1 MKTTKI
7 IFAVVAVVM
16 ALTFV
21 LAGCKPS
28 TTQQTTYS
36 ISKATT
42 SNGTFELNVNGKVVS
57 SAKSGEK
64 ITVVPSA
71 SEGYTVDKVY
81 YKTASSNSTDV
92 TLTDG
97 QYTFSMPADNITV
110 YVEFKLST
118 AVTYTVSKAQ
128 SENGSF
134 TLTVN
139 GTEVSSAESGQ
150 EITVTAL
157 PDEGFVID
165 KIHFTTAVNQSE
177 NEVVASDGV
186 YSFVMPESDVTVYV
200 VFVTA
205 QPTTHKLSKE
215 SDSNVTLLVDGENVE
230 TPVDVKQSSTV
241 TVQFD
246 VQQYVAMEVYYTT
259 SNGKVEVLP
268 AEGIYSFAMP
278 DDDVTVGAMLVKT
291 TDTSAVTFEYLEDS
305 NSYSVSGYTGVDS
318 DVVIPRV
325 YEGLP
330 VTQIG
335 SYALLSTSV
344 KSVVIHS
351 DITVIDMY
359 ALSSCVELTTVRF
372 EKGSKLEIIGDA
384 AFMSSGLTSIEIPSS
399 VKQIGIQTFDSC
411 IDLTSVVFEKGSQ
424 LQSVGGN
431 AFGSTAITSIR
442 IPASV
447 TSFDCAFND
456 CRQLVTVVFEGNNIT
471 EITDYTFM
479 NCLKLQSIVL
489 PASVNSIGS
498 KAFFMC
504 NSPLVVYYGGTQ
516 TQWEQLENKPQ
527 STPYFYS
534 ETKPQESGNCW
545 HFGENGAPVVWE
557 I

>member
-81 YKTASSNSTDV
+81 YKTVSSNSTDV

-97 QYTFSMPADNITV
+97 QCTFSMPADNITV

-134 TLTVN
+134 TLAVN

-165 KIHFTTAVNQSE
+165 KIYFTTAVNQSE

-230 TPVDVKQSSTV
+230 TPADVNQSSTV

-246 VQQYVAMEVYYTT
+246 VQQYVALEVYYTT

-291 TDTSAVTFEYLEDS
+291 TDTSAFIFEYLEDS

-351 DITVIDMY
+351 DITVIDTF
-359 ALSSCVELTTVRF
+359 ALSSCVELTTVTF
-372 EKGSKLEIIGDA
+372 EKGSKLQIIADA
-384 AFMSSGLTSIEIPSS
+384 AFMSSGLTSIEIPAS

-424 LQSVGGN
+424 LQSIGGN
-431 AFGSTAITSIR
+431 AFGSTAITSIS

-471 EITDYTFM
+471 KITDYTFM

-504 NSPLVVYYGGTQ
+504 NSPLVVYYGGIQ

-534 ETKPQESGNCW
+534 ETKPQESGNYW

>member
-7 IFAVVAVVM
+7 IFTVVAVVLV
-16 ALTFV
+16 LTCV
-21 LAGCKPS
+21 LSGCKPS

-81 YKTASSNSTDV
+81 YKTASGSTPTEV
-92 TLTDG
+92 ALTDG
-97 QYTFSMPADNITV
+97 QYTFSMPADSITV
-110 YVEFKLST
+110 YVEFRLST
-118 AVTYTVSKAQ
+118 AVTYAVNKAQ
-128 SENGSF
+128 TENGSF
-134 TLTVN
+134 TVTVN
-139 GTEVSSAESGQ
+139 GTEVSSAEPG
-150 EITVTAL
+150 EKVTVTAL
-157 PDEGFVID
+157 PDEGFVVERIY
-165 KIHFTTAVNQSE
+165 FTTAVNQSE

-200 VFVTA
+200 VFVTV
-205 QPTTHKLSKE
+205 QSTTHKLSKE
-215 SDSNVTLLVDGENVE
+215 SDGNVTLLVDGKNIE
-230 TPVDVKQSSTV
+230 TPADVKQSSTV

-246 VQQYVAMEVYYTT
+246 EQQYVALEVYYTT
-259 SNGKVEVLP
+259 SSGKMEVLP
-268 AEGIYSFAMP
+268 TEGIYSFAMP
-278 DDDVTVGAMLVKT
+278 DEDVTVGATLVKT
-291 TDTSAVTFEYLEDS
+291 TDTSAFTFEYLDDS

-344 KSVVIHS
+344 KSVVVHN
-351 DITVIDMY
+351 DITVIDTF
-359 ALSSCVELTTVRF
+359 ALSSCVELTTVTF
-372 EKGSKLEIIGDA
+372 EKGSKLQTIADA
-384 AFMSSGLTSIEIPSS
+384 AFMSSGLTSIEIPAS
-399 VKQIGIQTFDSC
+399 VTQIGIQTFDSC
-411 IDLTSVVFEKGSQ
+411 QDLTSVVFEKGSQ
-424 LQSVGGN
+424 LQSIGGN
-431 AFGSTAITSIR
+431 AFGSTAITSVR

-447 TSFDCAFND
+447 STFDCAFND
-456 CRQLVTVVFEGNNIT
+456 CRQLVTVVFEGSNIT
-471 EITDYTFM
+471 SIADYTFM
-479 NCLKLQSIVL
+479 NCEKLQSIVL
-489 PASVNSIGS
+489 PSSVTSIGS

-504 NSPLVVYYGGTQ
+504 NSPLIVYYGGNSE
-516 TQWEQLENKPQ
+516 QWEQLENKPQ

-534 ETKPQESGNCW
+534 ETEPQQEGNYW
-545 HFGENGAPVVWE
+545 HFGEDGNVIVW
-557 I
+557 